1 MKFMCLSRRFFLL
14 PALILLV
21 FLESSV
27 LSGQDQDTSF
37 TVRGSIYSVK
47 TGLPLGDINIRAVNS
62 PVEPVSSTAE
72 GKFEITVPDD
82 NEQIQISYPGYKE
95 KTIFL
100 DGREEI
106 DVWLL
111 GEDDRSLGDAAVM
124 SFRDIPLRNISGA
137 VDPGTYIEFR
147 TSPNPSFCQDLQGR
161 ISGLNVISRSG
172 MPGEG
177 AYLNARG
184 YASLFSSSIPL
195 VVVDG
200 MIIRSEGFSDPVI
213 QGFHHNPLVDI
224 DKKDISSIVLLKD
237 AVTSGIYGVKS
248 SNGVLLITTTP
259 ARGGKT
265 TLDVSVT
272 GGISN
277 LSRKIPVMDADQF
290 SSYVMEQLYN
300 SGMQSTEI
308 FKRYPFLE
316 YDPEYLYKAKYANNT
331 DWQNEVFRTGR
342 LFDTHLTVR
351 GGDARARYSLSSG
364 YLKNE
369 SIVKNAD
376 YNRFNFRFNSVVQV
390 SSRIDIGFNLGYTSG
405 RYDLM
410 ETGASPQTNP
420 IFASLIKSP
429 LLTVYQKDQEGLSLP
444 VYEDIADFGL
454 SNPAVIVHK
463 VEAEDAT
470 SKFLGV
476 SYLNVKLTDK
486 LSARAQFGIDKLKS
500 NEKVFIPSW
509 GIAPR
514 GDGSANRSMKVKVD
528 QLYSILG
535 EFRLSYL
542 NRFNYIHNLSVDAGA
557 RYLMNSLIQDFGSA
571 QNSATDEFKD
581 LNSGKVDEKSVG
593 GNQERWS
600 WLNYFLSANYI
611 LKDRYILSGNLTL
624 DASSKFGREAE
635 GGIMLAGYP
644 FAVLPSAGI
653 AWRIS
658 SEPFL
663 SGFRILDELKVR
675 ASYGLTGSDDLPN
688 YYTGLYY
695 RTIPYYLVT
704 GFTLNGLY
712 NPKLKWETVKKGNLG
727 ADLALF
733 RERLIVKADLY
744 RSVTEDMITPVSLPE
759 YYGFDTYFTNGGS
772 CLNKGFE
779 FSAYGKVI
787 DRTFQWGMD
796 VNFSHYEN
804 EVLELESGQIIT
816 SFAGGEKITMEGYPM
831 GMFWG
836 YQSLGVFS
844 TKQEAEQAGL
854 VDKSGRRFNAG
865 DIHFADLDQ
874 NGTID
879 EMDKTI
885 IGDPHPDFILGVFNQ
900 FSYKGLSLELFIYY
914 VRGVDVFNYLRSQT
928 ESMSGLEN
936 QSTAIY
942 KRWITD
948 GQITEIPSASY
959 GDPMENNRFSSRWIE
974 DGSYIRLKSV
984 TLSYTFPGKLAFINE
999 LNIFFTGTNL
1009 ITSTGYLG
1017 YDPEFSYAD
1026 GILGQGIDYGKIP
1039 QPRTM
1044 IVGIKLGL

>member
-1 MKFMCLSRRFFLL
+1 MKFIVHSRRYYLL
-14 PALILLV
+14 PAVILLV
-21 FLESSV
+21 FLDSFA
-27 LSGQDQDTSF
+27 LSGQEQDTSF
-37 TVRGSIYSVK
+37 TVRGRIYAAD

-62 PVEPVSSTAE
+62 PVEPVSSTVE
-72 GKFEITVPDD
+72 GAFEISVPDK
-82 NEQIQISYPGYKE
+82 NEQIRISYPGYKE
-95 KTIFL
+95 KTVFL
-100 DGREEI
+100 DGRDNI

-111 GEDDRSLGDAAVM
+111 GEDERSLGDAAAI
-124 SFRDIPLRNISGA
+124 SFREIPVRNIAGS
-137 VDPGTYIEFR
+137 VDPGTNVEFSK
-147 TSPNPSFCQDLQGR
+147 SPCPSFCQDLQGR
-161 ISGLNVISRSG
+161 ISGLNVINRSG

-177 AYLNARG
+177 AFMSARG
-184 YASLFSSSIPL
+184 YSSLYSSSIPL

-200 MIIRSEGFSDPVI
+200 MIIRAEGFSDPVI

-224 DKKDISSIVLLKD
+224 DKKDISNIVLLKD
-237 AVTSGIYGVKS
+237 AVASGLYGVKG

-272 GGISN
+272 GGIST
-277 LSRKIPVMDADQF
+277 LPRKIPVMDADQF

-300 SGMQSTEI
+300 SGMKSTDI
-308 FKRYPFLE
+308 FRRYPFLE
-316 YDPEYLYKAKYANNT
+316 YDPDYLYRSKYANNT
-331 DWQNEVFRTGR
+331 DWQNEVFRAGR
-342 LFDTHLTVR
+342 LYDAHLTVR

-376 YNRFNFRFNSVVQV
+376 YSRFNFRFNSVVQV

-405 RYDLM
+405 RYGLM

-420 IFASLIKSP
+420 IYASLIKSP
-429 LLTVYQKDQEGLSLP
+429 LLTVYQKDQNGLSLP
-444 VYEDIADFGL
+444 VYEDIADFGM
-454 SNPAVIVHK
+454 SNPAVIVNK

-486 LSARAQFGIDKLKS
+486 LSARAQFGLDKLKS
-500 NEKVFIPSW
+500 NERIFIPSW

-535 EFRLSYL
+535 ELRLSYQ
-542 NRFNYIHNLSVDAGA
+542 NRFHYVHDLSVDAGA
-557 RYLMNSLIQDFGSA
+557 RYLINRLIQDFGSA

-581 LNSGKVDEKSVG
+581 LNSGKVDEKQVG
-593 GNQERWS
+593 GNEERWS
-600 WLNYFLSANYI
+600 WLDYFLSANYI

-635 GGIMLAGYP
+635 GGIVMAGYP

-658 SEPFL
+658 SEPFIP
-663 SGFRILDELKVR
+663 GIRILDELKVR

-695 RTIPYYLVT
+695 RSIPYYFVT

-712 NPKLKWETVKKGNLG
+712 NPELKWETVRKGNLG
-727 ADLALF
+727 MDLALF
-733 RERLIVKADLY
+733 RERLIVKADWY
-744 RSVTEDMITPVSLPE
+744 HAVTEDMVTPVSLPE
-759 YYGFDTYFTNGGS
+759 YYGFDTYLTNGGS
-772 CLNKGFE
+772 CRNRGFE

-787 DRTFQWGMD
+787 DRRFRWEVD
-796 VNFSHYEN
+796 VNFSQYEN
-804 EVLELESGQIIT
+804 EVLELESGPIIT
-816 SFAGGEKITMEGYPM
+816 SFTGGEKITMEGYPM

-836 YQSLGVFS
+836 YRSLGVFS

-854 VDKSGRRFNAG
+854 ADKSGRTFNAG

-874 NGTID
+874 NGIID
-879 EMDKTI
+879 ELDKTI
-885 IGDPHPDFILGVFNQ
+885 IGDPHPDYILGIYNQ
-900 FSYKGLSLELFIYY
+900 FSYKGLSLNFFVYY
-914 VRGVDVFNYLRSQT
+914 ARGADLFNYLRSRT

-936 QSTAIY
+936 QSTAVY

-948 GQITEIPSASY
+948 GQVTEIPLASY

-974 DGSYIRLKSV
+974 DGSYIRLKSI